1 MAAAVLVPLA
11 ISAALSAAQLGLSYL
26 LRPKQ
31 KPIDRGKLD
40 DVRITAPEYGAF
52 IPRIWGR
59 MRLGGNLIFSSGI
72 QHFVVQTP
80 SGGGKG
86 VPQAPA
92 TRTHIYKSSLG
103 VLVCRGEIQNW
114 LRMWQDADL
123 VLGNGEINSGTFDAE
138 DGTLSGGA
146 SVDTDAGAYGGEFV
160 TGLGNGGQV
169 IIDTSSVPDP
179 PAPPPDPE
187 QIAVAKTYVTFFYK
201 CSTNLQATITAG
213 TWTNEVVD
221 FPATGAD
228 WTGKTV
234 LITGHVD
241 SITFNNASAA
251 APDLDAVF
259 IEKFWDYESFP
270 FLTQYSITG
279 VVHPNI
285 IYPTDLDDPSA
296 YYNYDP
302 ELLKNGGTGT
312 YNLTTSVPGEAIRFY
327 TGTETQTQDA
337 AITAYLDTRYG
348 TGQGVL
354 RASAHRGLA
363 YVIFDNFTLKN
374 GRVPNFTFE
383 VQNGDTDVNDVL
395 TDLFTDV
402 GLSGSDY
409 DITATTSLSQLGFV
423 ETSAQSRKALIEQLG
438 RYHFFRLAE
447 IDGKIKTVAD
457 TFTSAVTF
465 DADVL
470 RAHDYGEE
478 MPAYDAEIVL
488 KEEHLLP
495 REVRVNILNPD
506 QDYHNETAIA
516 QVFAS
521 MPARESIEYSF
532 PIVDELSTARTVAE
546 KILLKAHSEDKAFE
560 FWGMPET
567 ARYAVGD
574 VITVPIDGTNYK
586 MRIEKKNVSLPLGKV
601 RFQCVAVNPFTP
613 TYYQDDTTTLASRAL
628 DQFVTF
634 QFPRNAIVV
643 AIQSLPIRDAE
654 EGRLGV
660 YIAVSGRGR
669 GAGDT
674 FALYREFDTDN
685 FVIQRTID
693 TPAQVGLCAGTLA
706 THGTPATK
714 DTTNTLD
721 IWFFDD
727 IELESVTEADIDNHP
742 TLNLMRVGD
751 EWLQFETATVQT
763 LEDNSPYRSK
773 WRISNLWRGRFGT
786 TAAISTHAADEYATH
801 VTNALQFMP
810 LDRSDIG
817 QTITLKAVSPG
828 QPEEVAPTTSFV
840 FSPTVVYGEVG
851 ALFDFVTDAT
861 TTGTASET
869 LYDGEIAANALIN
882 NGEAIKIEAAGTFAA
897 NTNTKIIW
905 CEVGGSQIGDVA
917 TGVTSNGKDW
927 VLDGFLIR
935 EDADTLKYY
944 IEQTVDGETV
954 KTDAGKINSLDF
966 TAAIDFTLR
975 GRTPT
980 NAGDLT
986 AYFWKAYK
994 LPAAPDAV
1002 AAPDNALTLNGDYL
1016 QLNGDYIV
1024 FNP

>member
-40 DVRITAPEYGAF
+40 DIRITAPEYGAF
-52 IPRIWGR
+52 IPRVWGR
-59 MRLGGNLIFSSGI
+59 MRLGGNLIFSNGI

-103 VLVCRGEIQNW
+103 VLVARGPIQNW

-123 VLGNGEINSGTFDAE
+123 VVNNATRNVGTFEAE

-146 SVDTDAGAYGGEFV
+146 SVDTDAGASGGEFV

-169 IIDTSSVPDP
+169 IIDTSIVVNPPEPPFDPDQVATASTLITFFYRCNTP
-179 PAPPPDPE
+179 LN
-187 QIAVAKTYVTFFYK
+187 AVVDTGALSETVTFF
-201 CSTNLQATITAG
+201 
-213 TWTNEVVD
+213 
-221 FPATGAD
+221 ATGSD
-228 WTGKTV
+228 WTAQSIIV
-234 LITGHVD
+234 SEHAD
-241 SITFNNASAA
+241 SITFNNPSASA
-251 APDLDAVF
+251 PELDAVY
-259 IEKFWDYESFP
+259 IEKFWFYTPSP
-270 FLTQYSITG
+270 LPLPQYSVTG
-279 VVHPNI
+279 IVNPNI

-312 YNLTTSVPGEAIRFY
+312 YNLTTSIPGEAIRFY

-348 TGQGVL
+348 TGQGAL

-383 VQNGDTDVNDVL
+383 VQNGDDEVNDIL

-409 DITATTSLSQLGFV
+409 DITATASLSQLGFV
-423 ETSAQSRKALIEQLG
+423 ETSSQSRKALIEQLG

-457 TFTSAVTF
+457 TFASAVTF
-465 DADVL
+465 DADAL
-470 RAHDYGEE
+470 RAHEYGEE
-478 MPAYDAEIVL
+478 MPAYDAEIVI

-495 REVRVNILNPD
+495 REVRVNILNPN

-613 TYYQDDTTTLASRAL
+613 SYYQDDTTALASRAL

-654 EGRLGV
+654 EGKLGV
-660 YIAVSGRGR
+660 YVAVCGRGR
-669 GAGDT
+669 GAGDS

-786 TAAISTHAADEYATH
+786 TDAISTHAADEYATH

-861 TTGTASET
+861 TSGTSGEN
-869 LYDGEIAANALIN
+869 LYTATIAANTLFN
-882 NGEAIKIEAAGTFAA
+882 DGEKIQLHAAGTFAA
-897 NTNTKIIW
+897 NANDKYIGIDFGTSGELFLTSGAINGQSFQFDGWIIRTS
-905 CEVGGSQIGDVA
+905 ETAYRYSFEF
-917 TGVTSNGKDW
+917 TSSGVEPQTFEGEDTSFDW
-927 VLDGFLIR
+927 
-935 EDADTLKYY
+935 
-944 IEQTVDGETV
+944 
-954 KTDAGKINSLDF
+954 
-966 TAAIDFTLR
+966 TAAQDLSLR
-975 GRTPT
+975 VRTPT
-980 NAGDLT
+980 QAGDLT
-986 AYFWKAYK
+986 ATQFWGIK
-994 LPAAPDAV
+994 LPAPK
-1002 AAPDNALTLNGDYL
+1002 
-1016 QLNGDYIV
+1016 
-1024 FNP
+1024 